1 MPAAE
6 IARMKK
12 MLGMVNAALVKQKI
26 ALAKRKSRAIKKA
39 GKSKSKGKK
48 RTSPIGLKALG
59 FY

>member
-12 MLGMVNAALVKQKI
+12 MIAAANAAIAKQKI

-39 GKSKSKGKK
+39 GKSKGKK

-59 FY
+59 YY